1 MYCLLLLRYVY
12 VVVNPML
19 GCTTSVLLAIAICAK
34 ICLLLSYVYIV
45 VNPMLGCTTS
55 VLPAIAKICLCS
67 GQSNV
72 SVYY

>member
-1 MYCLLLLRYVY
+1 MYFLLLLRYVY
-12 VVVNPML
+12 V
-19 GCTTSVLLAIAICAK
+19 
-34 ICLLLSYVYIV
+34 V

-72 SVYY
+72 RVYY

>member
-1 MYCLLLLRYVY
+1 MCCLLLLRYVY
-12 VVVNPML
+12 V
-19 GCTTSVLLAIAICAK
+19 
-34 ICLLLSYVYIV
+34 V

-72 SVYY
+72 RMYY